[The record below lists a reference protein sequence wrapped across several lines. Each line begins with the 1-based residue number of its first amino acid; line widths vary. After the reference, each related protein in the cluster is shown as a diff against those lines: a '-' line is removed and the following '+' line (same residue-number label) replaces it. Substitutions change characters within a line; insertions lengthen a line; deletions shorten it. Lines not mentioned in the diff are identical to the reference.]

1 MSEPLTRGEEEK
13 HPGRRMKRHWKI
25 AVVANIKDHNTTI
38 RSDSSP
44 EIAAEYDR
52 LETINDIRHVLE
64 EDGHKT
70 VFIPADNNFLK
81 IITREKFDICFNLAE
96 GLGGEARE
104 SQVPAMLEFLRIPY
118 TGSRVLAN
126 AISLNKTL
134 AKRIW
139 RDNKLPVAPFQ
150 EFNKGDEQLQPD
162 LVFPLFVKP
171 SREGAGAGI
180 GLSSI
185 VQNENELRRYAG
197 WIISSFKQP
206 ALVESFLPGREF
218 TVGILGNPENDRYPD
233 WYINNGYHFFPI
245 TEVETSK
252 SVTPG
257 VYSKTLKEKNVG
269 EIGGAE
275 TLCPA
280 TIDAELEKQIYSLA
294 LQAHNAISAL
304 DVSRTDIRLN
314 INGEPT
320 LMEINT
326 LPGLTKNY
334 SDLCLQAQA
343 EGTSYAD
350 LILEILYLGAS
361 RWGMLKPR
369 EPSSKAGRKQ

>member
-1 MSEPLTRGEEEK
+1 MSESLTRGEKEK
-13 HPGRRMKRHWKI
+13 RPSRLKKPYWKI
-25 AVVANIKDHNTTI
+25 AVVANIKDHSATI
-38 RSDSSP
+38 WTDSSP
-44 EIAAEYDR
+44 EIEAEYDR
-52 LETINDIRHVLE
+52 IETINDIRQALE

-81 IITREKFDICFNLAE
+81 TITKEKFDICFNIAE
-96 GLGGEARE
+96 GLGGDARE
-104 SQVPAMLEFLRIPY
+104 AQVPAALEFLRVPY
-118 TGSRVLAN
+118 TGSRVLTN

-134 AKRIW
+134 TKRIW

-150 EFNKGDEQLQPD
+150 EFIKGDEQLQPD
-162 LVFPLFVKP
+162 LAFPLFVKP

-180 GLSSI
+180 ALSSI
-185 VQNENELRRYAG
+185 VQNEDELRKYAG
-197 WIISSFKQP
+197 WIISNFKEP
-206 ALVESFLPGREF
+206 ALVETFLPGREF
-218 TVGILGNPENDRYPD
+218 TVGILGNPENDRRPD
-233 WYINNGYHFFPI
+233 WYTNNGYHFFPI

-269 EIGGAE
+269 DDGGAE

-280 TIDAELEKQIYSLA
+280 IVDAELEKQIYSLA
-294 LQAHNAISAL
+294 LQAHQTIGAL
-304 DVSRTDIRLN
+304 DVSRTDIRLD
-314 INGEPT
+314 INGMPT

-343 EGTSYAD
+343 DGISYAD
-350 LILEILYLGAS
+350 LILEILYLGAN
-361 RWGMLKPR
+361 RWNML
-369 EPSSKAGRKQ
+369 